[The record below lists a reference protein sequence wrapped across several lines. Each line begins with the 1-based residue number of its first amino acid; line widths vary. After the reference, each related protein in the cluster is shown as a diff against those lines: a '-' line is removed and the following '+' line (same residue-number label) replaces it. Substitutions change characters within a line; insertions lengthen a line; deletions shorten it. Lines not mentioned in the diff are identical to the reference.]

1 MKSQQIGDVIYDIT
15 TADIYKE
22 KSDFLKYANN
32 LSMSFN
38 TDGISRFDSSNKS
51 IWPIILVINELS
63 FNER

>member
-1 MKSQQIGDVIYDIT
+1 MKSQQISDVIYDIT

-38 TDGISRFDSSNKS
+38 TDGISPFDSSNKS